1 MSAKTRVAL
10 IGLGAMG
17 RNHLRVLTSMQEV
30 DLVAVYDS
38 DGLSQPAETV
48 RRLNA
53 LSDLESGMADY
64 VVVATPTPTHAEVAS
79 SLMRLGV
86 PLLIEKPLAEN
97 STRALQIR
105 EDLHRCGGLAV
116 VGMIERFNG
125 VVEEARRIVGAK
137 HMGRLLKISTRRIGP
152 PPGRDMGAG
161 VLLDLGIHD
170 LDLVQ
175 WTSGATIVSPIA
187 HFVSRVVS
195 DRDDLA
201 IVTGALTS
209 GALFQTESSWVSPT
223 KERSIELVF
232 TSGTVSLN
240 LLSGEVAVTEQ
251 VGREIEWEAVRDFFG
266 AGRAKSLVY
275 GVKTVEPLV
284 AQHRAMC
291 HAVSTKNWSHLPG
304 IGESIDL
311 IRLIEGL
318 YKNSKLRDG
327 VS

>member
-1 MSAKTRVAL
+1 
-10 IGLGAMG
+10 
-17 RNHLRVLTSMQEV
+17 MQEV
-30 DLVAVYDS
+30 DLVAVYDL

-97 STRALQIR
+97 STRAMQIR
-105 EDLHRCGGLAV
+105 DDLHRCGGTAV

-125 VVEEARRIVGAK
+125 VAEEARRIVRAK
-137 HMGRLLKISTRRIGP
+137 QMGRLLKISTRRIGP
-152 PPGRDMGAG
+152 PPGRDMGVG
-161 VLLDLGIHD
+161 VLMDLGVHD
-170 LDLVQ
+170 LDLVR
-175 WTSGATIVSPIA
+175 WITGEELVSPIA
-187 HFVSRVVS
+187 HLVSRAVS
-195 DRDDLA
+195 NHDDLA
-201 IVTGALTS
+201 IVTGALSS
-209 GALFQTESSWVSPT
+209 GALFHTESSWVSPT
-223 KERSIELVF
+223 KERSVELVF
-232 TSGTVSLN
+232 TLGTVSMN
-240 LLSGEVAVTEQ
+240 LLSGVAAVTEQ
-251 VGREIEWEAVRDFFG
+251 VGREIEWEAVRDVFG
-266 AGRAKSLVY
+266 PGRAKSLVY

-291 HAVSTKNWSHLPG
+291 RAISTKDWSHLPG

-318 YKNSKLRDG
+318 YKRSGLRDG
-327 VS
+327 VT